1 MRHACEVGRLGM
13 SSEEM
18 VEMSGMETMREGETK
33 ITVVDAHERYGN
45 MKEYQAKNAGPCDD
59 GITLGGD

>member
-1 MRHACEVGRLGM
+1 M
-13 SSEEM
+13 SSEER